1 MKKLLSLVIAATLS
15 LSLVACGNSQNTN
28 NYSESTSESSSES
41 SEENNSQADNNGS
54 VAKIKEKGEL
64 VMATSPD
71 YPPYEFKIM
80 ENGKEKIVGF
90 DINIAEEIAKDMGV
104 NLRVLEL
111 DFNGLLVSLNAD
123 KADMVMAGMTPDEER
138 IKAVDFS
145 EIYYLAEQGII
156 VSTDNKDSLNTL
168 ESFAGKKIGVQKGS
182 VQEKIALEQLP
193 NSKVVSLVKLP
204 NIILELKSGNIDAA
218 IVELPVAEGY
228 VKQYPEL
235 ALSDAKV
242 IDETGGSAIAIKK
255 GNQDLVDQINSTI
268 KRLQDE
274 GLIDKYVIE
283 ANEIVNNMVE

>member
-1 MKKLLSLVIAATLS
+1 MKKIFSLIVAATLS
-15 LSLVACGNSQNTN
+15 LSLVACGSSNKNSSNNTT
-28 NYSESTSESSSES
+28 EETSSES
-41 SEENNSQADNNGS
+41 ASTTNKDNGVIS
-54 VAKIKEKGEL
+54 KIKEKGEL

-90 DINIAEEIAKDMGV
+90 DIAIAEEIAKDIGV

-111 DFNGLLVSLNAD
+111 DFNGLLVSLNAN

-145 EIYYLAEQGII
+145 DIYYLAEQGII
-156 VSTDNKDSLNTL
+156 VPTDKKDTLNTL
-168 ESFAGKKIGVQKGS
+168 ESLAGKKIGVQKGS
-182 VQEKIALEQLP
+182 VQEKIATEQLP
-193 NSKVVSLVKLP
+193 DSKIVSLVKLP
-204 NIILELKSGNIDAA
+204 NIILDLKAGNLDAA

-235 ALSDAKV
+235 AISDAKV
-242 IDETGGSAIAIKK
+242 IDETGGSAIAVKK
-255 GNQDLVDQINSTI
+255 GNSELVEQINSTI
-268 KRLQDE
+268 KRLEEE
-274 GLIDKYVIE
+274 GTIDKYVVE